1 MANQQPS
8 PNDDLRPTP
17 GEFSEPETLGHF
29 NERLRQY
36 RVAMPVSPAQY
47 AHLRD
52 AIGKPR
58 LLNAL
63 RSLHAGGRNRGSA
76 VAFLKRAVEEARASA
91 PADAAPAGPSD
102 GRAGAAIKE
111 PANIGE
117 LNQLLARID
126 PSLRVTPEVNGEII
140 AKIGRQQLLDFL
152 VLAFSTS
159 ADQPYGVQALRAAI
173 ADARVRVARKGQAS
187 TSSSA
192 DEIPTDDAG
201 DGGFTGLPPHE
212 PERRLGHP
220 AQPEPR
226 RPDRSQGHRRE
237 PAAGRHQDA
246 GHARDTGAGREGA
259 GQQRSQSD
267 FTPKPQA
274 RAYGKAAAV
283 CVEQTTNAN
292 KELRVCV
299 EVAAA
304 IPNRDKTYDWKNKQI
319 FHLMRKELLQ
329 LIAVLFRMAPGAHFK
344 NHGPTKV
351 KWLKVENQQGKVYLS
366 MGDKDVKTVG
376 IPISE
381 ADVLA
386 DMAAIVL
393 DGACKSFHGI
403 EPQALLGFVRAAVA
417 PDMRPGAG

>member
-8 PNDDLRPTP
+8 PSDDLRPTP
-17 GEFSEPETLGHF
+17 GEFSEPETLGNF
-29 NERLRQY
+29 NDRLRQY

-63 RSLHAGGRNRGSA
+63 RSLHAGGKNRGSA

-91 PADAAPAGPSD
+91 PTG
-102 GRAGAAIKE
+102 GASTDQPQDRPE
-111 PANIGE
+111 PAIREPTTLGE
-117 LNQLLARID
+117 LNQLLTRID
-126 PSLRVTPEVNGEII
+126 QTLSITSEVNSEII

-152 VLAFSTS
+152 VLAFSNS
-159 ADQPYGVQALRAAI
+159 ADKAYGVQALRAAI
-173 ADARVRVARKGQAS
+173 ADARVRVARKGQATNPS
-187 TSSSA
+187 CA
-192 DEIPTDDAG
+192 DEIPVDDAG

-212 PERRLGHP
+212 PERRIGPTAHSDHR
-220 AQPEPR
+220 Q
-226 RPDRSQGHRRE
+226 PDRSQGHRRDAPSSRQRDAGRPRDSVPSHGHAGAE
-237 PAAGRHQDA
+237 PAP
-246 GHARDTGAGREGA
+246 TG
-259 GQQRSQSD
+259 

-292 KELRVCV
+292 GELRICI
-299 EVAAA
+299 EVAPAV
-304 IPNRDKTYDWKNKQI
+304 PNRDKTYDWKHKQI

-329 LIAVLFRMAPGAHFK
+329 LLAVLYRMAPGAHFK
-344 NHGPTKV
+344 NHGPTKA
-351 KWLKVENQQGKVYLS
+351 KWLKVENQPGKVYLS

-386 DMAAIVL
+386 DMTSIVL

-403 EPQALLGFVRAAVA
+403 EPQALLGFIRSSVA
-417 PDMRPGAG
+417 PDMRSSAA